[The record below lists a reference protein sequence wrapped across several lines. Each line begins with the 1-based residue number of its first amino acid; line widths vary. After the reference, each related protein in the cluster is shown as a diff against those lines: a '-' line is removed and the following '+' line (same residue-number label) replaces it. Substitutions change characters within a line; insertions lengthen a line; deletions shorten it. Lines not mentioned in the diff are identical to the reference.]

1 MKLSTQ
7 DQAEGRLRELAG
19 LLKEKAGQLSD
30 TPELEVEGHGER
42 RAGKVQQVIA
52 KIEKAFEK

>member
-7 DQAEGRLRELAG
+7 DHAAGRLKELEG
-19 LLKEKAGQLSD
+19 LLKEKAGQVTESPD
-30 TPELEVEGHGER
+30 LEADGRVER

-52 KIEKAFEK
+52 KFEKALEK